1 MEAEPA
7 DTQDYRDRL
16 GMNHRIGRALF
27 ALLVGLAVAVFS
39 FMWITDPDPR
49 VERVREEHVVQVSRS
64 LLAKIVESDSLEIVD
79 PLAPNRKV
87 GKVYVF
93 AEAPGWAVSGYYRRS
108 DEDRW
113 HPYLM
118 NLTENLELNRLKAQ
132 DEALAERAAAD
143 PRLEIS

>member
-1 MEAEPA
+1 
-7 DTQDYRDRL
+7 
-16 GMNHRIGRALF
+16 MNHRIGRVLF
-27 ALLVGLAVAVFS
+27 ALLVGLAVAVLS
-39 FMWITDPDPR
+39 YQWITDPDPR
-49 VERVREEHVVQVSRS
+49 GERALEERVVQISRS
-64 LLAKIVESDSLEIVD
+64 LLAKIIESDSLEIVD

-113 HPYLM
+113 HAYLM
-118 NLTENLELNRLKAQ
+118 RLTENFDLYRLKVQ

-143 PRLEIS
+143 STLEISQ